1 MLLDSSE
8 LMSTLIYYRARELG
22 GEEEVTVEVVQMMR
36 TIHIDLDRDQDLG
49 LDLDPD
55 QDLDLD

>member
-1 MLLDSSE
+1 
-8 LMSTLIYYRARELG
+8 MSTLIYYRARELG

-36 TIHIDLDRDQDLG
+36 TIHIDLDVDLG

>member
-1 MLLDSSE
+1 
-8 LMSTLIYYRARELG
+8 MSTLIYYRARELG

-36 TIHIDLDRDQDLG
+36 TIHIDLDVDR
-49 LDLDPD
+49 DLDPD

>member
-1 MLLDSSE
+1 MVLDSSE

-36 TIHIDLDRDQDLG
+36 TIHIDLDVDRDQDLG
-49 LDLDPD
+49 LDPD
-55 QDLDLD
+55 QDLD

>member
-1 MLLDSSE
+1 
-8 LMSTLIYYRARELG
+8 MSTLIYYRARELG

-36 TIHIDLDRDQDLG
+36 TIHIDLDVDRDQDLG

>member
-1 MLLDSSE
+1 
-8 LMSTLIYYRARELG
+8 MSTLIYYRARELG